1 MSKES
6 IHLYFLKIAADVAS
20 RSTCDRAS
28 VGAVIVRDK
37 NILATGY
44 NGSISG
50 DEHCDDVGHLLVN
63 NHCVRTVH
71 SEMNAV
77 AQAAKNGT
85 SIKGA
90 SIYIT
95 VFPCWECFKVIANT
109 GIKEIYF
116 SDEYR
121 VNELVITTARKLGI
135 KLFQGTMSYRLF
147 T

>member
-50 DEHCDDVGHLLVN
+50 TDHCDDVGHLIADS
-63 NHCVRTVH
+63 HCVRTIH
-71 SEMNAV
+71 AEINAII
-77 AQAAKNGT
+77 QAAKNGT
-85 SIKGA
+85 SIKD
-90 SIYIT
+90 SDIYIT
-95 VFPCWECFKVIANT
+95 VFPCWECFKVLANV
-109 GIKEIYF
+109 GIKNIYF
-116 SDEYR
+116 VEEYR
-121 VNELVITTARKLGI
+121 VNELVVRTAREIGI

>member
-135 KLFQGTMSYRLF
+135 KLFQGIMTYRLF
-147 T
+147 K